1 MRQCSNCGKVLQE
14 GELFCTSCGQKN
26 EVQENLQSNMQV
38 NNEGVSESTFT
49 SNVNTQEAPT
59 FTNDVNQ
66 SVNNETYNNVSN
78 EIVQT
83 ESISDMQEVS
93 EESFAQPVIESQPQ
107 TTPTPV
113 SVNSEQTQTAQDVQP
128 ISQNINTVN
137 QEVSVTPS
145 AQEVVAAPSL
155 NEAASVNNVQQPV
168 SNNANI
174 GAAPNLNVAPQMQST
189 PQTNN
194 MNQMPN
200 MNNNMNQNMATN
212 NVANAVPNNKS
223 NKTLFIV
230 LIAILGVIILGLV
243 IFIVVK
249 VASKNSVVKNTT
261 TTTGYINT
269 TGAEKV
275 SNGNEFN
282 VSGYTF
288 TVPSGMK
295 KMEKGTYTIVYNN
308 SAAIAFTAVLNCDYS
323 YVANNKSQIEEEL
336 KSRASS
342 VKSSEEKSI
351 DGRKYLVYNIT
362 YNGEESMYYVA
373 ELKTNL
379 IVEGQVA
386 VNNATYDDALG
397 KLNEILNTVKSSD
410 KEEASAK
417 SDFSVS
423 LDDNKPLINVLEK

>member
-26 EVQENLQSNMQV
+26 EVQENVQV
-38 NNEGVSESTFT
+38 NNEVVNEGTFT
-49 SNVNTQEAPT
+49 NNVNTQEAPL

-66 SVNNETYNNVSN
+66 SANNETYNNVSN

-83 ESISDMQEVS
+83 ESISNMQEVS
-93 EESFAQPVIESQPQ
+93 EEPFTQPVIESQPQ
-107 TTPTPV
+107 TAPTPV
-113 SVNSEQTQTAQDVQP
+113 SVNSEQTQMVQDVQP

-137 QEVSVTPS
+137 QEASVTPS
-145 AQEVVAAPSL
+145 TNETISAPNL
-155 NEAASVNNVQQPV
+155 NEAVSVNNVQQPV
-168 SNNANI
+168 STNANI
-174 GAAPNLNVAPQMQST
+174 SAAPNLNVAPQMQSA

-249 VASKNSVVKNTT
+249 VASKNSVAKNT

-269 TGAEKV
+269 TTGVEKV

-308 SAAIAFTAVLNCDYS
+308 STAIAFTAVLNCDYS

-351 DGRKYLVYNIT
+351 DGRKYLVYSIT

-373 ELKTNL
+373 ELKSNL

-386 VNNATYDDALG
+386 VNNTTYDDALE

-410 KEEASAK
+410 KEEASVK

>member
-26 EVQENLQSNMQV
+26 EVQENVQSNMQV
-38 NNEGVSESTFT
+38 NNEVLSESTFT
-49 SNVNTQEAPT
+49 SNDNMQEAPT

-93 EESFAQPVIESQPQ
+93 EESFTQPVIESQPQ

-168 SNNANI
+168 STNANI

-249 VASKNSVVKNTT
+249 VASKNSVAKNT

-269 TGAEKV
+269 TTGVEKV

-308 SAAIAFTAVLNCDYS
+308 SAAIALTAVLNCDYS

-386 VNNATYDDALG
+386 VNNTTYDDALG

-417 SDFSVS
+417 SDFSVA

>member
-26 EVQENLQSNMQV
+26 EAQENVQV
-38 NNEGVSESTFT
+38 NNEVASESTFT
-49 SNVNTQEAPT
+49 NNVNTQEAPT
-59 FTNDVNQ
+59 YTKGVNQ
-66 SVNNETYNNVSN
+66 SANNETYNNVSN

-83 ESISDMQEVS
+83 ESISNMQEVS
-93 EESFAQPVIESQPQ
+93 EEPFTQPVIESQPQ
-107 TTPTPV
+107 TAPTPV
-113 SVNSEQTQTAQDVQP
+113 SVNSEQTQMVQDVQP

-137 QEVSVTPS
+137 QEASVTPS
-145 AQEVVAAPSL
+145 TNETISAPNL
-155 NEAASVNNVQQPV
+155 NEAVSVNNVQQPV
-168 SNNANI
+168 STNANI
-174 GAAPNLNVAPQMQST
+174 SAAPNLNVAPQMQSA

-249 VASKNSVVKNTT
+249 VASKNSVAKNT

-269 TGAEKV
+269 TTGVEKV

-308 SAAIAFTAVLNCDYS
+308 STAIAFTAVLNCDYS

-373 ELKTNL
+373 ELKSNL

-386 VNNATYDDALG
+386 VNNTTYDDALG

-410 KEEASAK
+410 KEEASVK

>member
-1 MRQCSNCGKVLQE
+1 MRQCSNCGKILQE

-26 EVQENLQSNMQV
+26 EVQENVQV
-38 NNEGVSESTFT
+38 NNEVVSEGTFAN
-49 SNVNTQEAPT
+49 NVNTQEAPL

-66 SVNNETYNNVSN
+66 SANNETYNNVSN

-83 ESISDMQEVS
+83 ESISNMQEVS
-93 EESFAQPVIESQPQ
+93 EEPFTQPVIESQPQ
-107 TTPTPV
+107 TAPTPV
-113 SVNSEQTQTAQDVQP
+113 SVNSEQTQTVQDVQP

-137 QEVSVTPS
+137 QEVSATPS
-145 AQEVVAAPSL
+145 TNETISAPSL

-168 SNNANI
+168 STNANI
-174 GAAPNLNVAPQMQST
+174 SAAPNLNVAPQMQSA

-249 VASKNSVVKNTT
+249 VASKNSVAKNT

-269 TGAEKV
+269 TTGVEKV

-295 KMEKGTYTIVYNN
+295 KMEKGTYTIVYDN
-308 SAAIAFTAVLNCDYS
+308 SSAIAFTAVLNCDYS

-386 VNNATYDDALG
+386 VNNTTYDDALG

-417 SDFSVS
+417 SDFSVA

>member
-26 EVQENLQSNMQV
+26 EVQENVQV
-38 NNEGVSESTFT
+38 NNEVVNEGTFT
-49 SNVNTQEAPT
+49 NNVNTQEAPT
-59 FTNDVNQ
+59 YTKGVNQ
-66 SVNNETYNNVSN
+66 SANNETYNNVSN

-83 ESISDMQEVS
+83 ESISNMQEVS
-93 EESFAQPVIESQPQ
+93 EEPFTQPVIESQPQ
-107 TTPTPV
+107 TAPTPV
-113 SVNSEQTQTAQDVQP
+113 SVNSEQTQMVQDVQP

-137 QEVSVTPS
+137 QEASVTPS
-145 AQEVVAAPSL
+145 TNETISAPNL
-155 NEAASVNNVQQPV
+155 NEAVSVNNVQQPV
-168 SNNANI
+168 STNANI
-174 GAAPNLNVAPQMQST
+174 SAAPNLNVAPQMQSA

-249 VASKNSVVKNTT
+249 VASKNSVAKNT

-269 TGAEKV
+269 TTGVEKV

-308 SAAIAFTAVLNCDYS
+308 STAIAFTAVLNCDYS

-373 ELKTNL
+373 ELKSNL

-386 VNNATYDDALG
+386 VNNTTYDDALG

-410 KEEASAK
+410 KEEASVK

>member
-26 EVQENLQSNMQV
+26 EVQENVQSNMQV
-38 NNEGVSESTFT
+38 NNEVLSESTFT
-49 SNVNTQEAPT
+49 SNDNMQEAPT

-93 EESFAQPVIESQPQ
+93 EESFTQPVIESQPQ

-212 NVANAVPNNKS
+212 NVANAVPNNKP

-275 SNGNEFN
+275 SNSNEFN

-362 YNGEESMYYVA
+362 YNEEESMYYVA
-373 ELKTNL
+373 ELKSNL

-386 VNNATYDDALG
+386 VNNTTYDDALG

>member
-26 EVQENLQSNMQV
+26 EVQENVQV
-38 NNEGVSESTFT
+38 NNEVVNEGTFT
-49 SNVNTQEAPT
+49 NNVNTQEAPT
-59 FTNDVNQ
+59 YTKGVNQ
-66 SVNNETYNNVSN
+66 SANNETYNNVSN

-83 ESISDMQEVS
+83 ESISNMQEVS
-93 EESFAQPVIESQPQ
+93 EEPFTQPVIESQPQ
-107 TTPTPV
+107 TAPTHV
-113 SVNSEQTQTAQDVQP
+113 SVNSEQTQMVQDVQP

-137 QEVSVTPS
+137 QEASVTPS
-145 AQEVVAAPSL
+145 TNETISAPNL
-155 NEAASVNNVQQPV
+155 NEAVSVNNVQQPV
-168 SNNANI
+168 STNANI
-174 GAAPNLNVAPQMQST
+174 SAAPNLNVAPQMQSA

-249 VASKNSVVKNTT
+249 VASKNSVAKNT

-269 TGAEKV
+269 TTGVEKV

-308 SAAIAFTAVLNCDYS
+308 STAIAFTAVLNCDYS

-373 ELKTNL
+373 ELKSNL

-386 VNNATYDDALG
+386 VNNTTYDDALG

-410 KEEASAK
+410 KEEASVK

>member
-26 EVQENLQSNMQV
+26 EVQENVQSNMQV
-38 NNEGVSESTFT
+38 NNEVVSESTFT

-78 EIVQT
+78 ENVQT

-168 SNNANI
+168 STNANI
-174 GAAPNLNVAPQMQST
+174 SAAPNLNVAPQMQST

-275 SNGNEFN
+275 SNSNEFN

-373 ELKTNL
+373 ELKSNL

-386 VNNATYDDALG
+386 VNNTTYDDALG

>member
-26 EVQENLQSNMQV
+26 EVQENVQSNMQV
-38 NNEGVSESTFT
+38 NNEVVSESPFT

-107 TTPTPV
+107 TAPTPV

-168 SNNANI
+168 STNANI
-174 GAAPNLNVAPQMQST
+174 SAAPNLNVAPQMQST

-249 VASKNSVVKNTT
+249 VASKNSVAKNTT

-275 SNGNEFN
+275 SNSNEFN

-373 ELKTNL
+373 ELKSNL

-386 VNNATYDDALG
+386 VNNTTYDDALG

>member
-26 EVQENLQSNMQV
+26 EVQENVQSNMQV

-155 NEAASVNNVQQPV
+155 NEAANVNNVQQPV
-168 SNNANI
+168 STNANI
-174 GAAPNLNVAPQMQST
+174 GAASNLNVAPQMQST

-373 ELKTNL
+373 ELKSNL

>member
-26 EVQENLQSNMQV
+26 EVQENVQSNMQV
-38 NNEGVSESTFT
+38 NNEVVRESTFT
-49 SNVNTQEAPT
+49 SNDNMQEAPT

-93 EESFAQPVIESQPQ
+93 EESFTQPVIESQPQ
-107 TTPTPV
+107 TTSTPV

-137 QEVSVTPS
+137 QEASVTPS

-168 SNNANI
+168 STNANI
-174 GAAPNLNVAPQMQST
+174 GVASNLNVAPQMQST

-212 NVANAVPNNKS
+212 NVANAVPNNKP

-275 SNGNEFN
+275 SNSSEFN

-373 ELKTNL
+373 ELKSNL

-386 VNNATYDDALG
+386 VNNTTYDDALG

>member
-26 EVQENLQSNMQV
+26 EVQENVQSNMQV

-78 EIVQT
+78 ENVQT

-107 TTPTPV
+107 TTSTPV

-137 QEVSVTPS
+137 QEASVTPS
-145 AQEVVAAPSL
+145 TNETISAPSL

-168 SNNANI
+168 STNANI
-174 GAAPNLNVAPQMQST
+174 GAASNLNVAPQMQSA

-269 TGAEKV
+269 TGVEKV

-373 ELKTNL
+373 ELKSNL

-386 VNNATYDDALG
+386 VNNTTYDDALG

>member
-26 EVQENLQSNMQV
+26 EVQENVQVSNEV
-38 NNEGVSESTFT
+38 VSESTFAG
-49 SNVNTQEAPT
+49 NVNMQEAPA

-66 SVNNETYNNVSN
+66 IVNNETYNNVSN
-78 EIVQT
+78 GIVQT

-93 EESFAQPVIESQPQ
+93 EESFVQPVIESQPQ
-107 TTPTPV
+107 TAPTPV
-113 SVNSEQTQTAQDVQP
+113 SVNSEQTQTVQDVQP

-145 AQEVVAAPSL
+145 TKEVISAPSL
-155 NEAASVNNVQQPV
+155 NETASVNNVQQPV
-168 SNNANI
+168 STNANI
-174 GAAPNLNVAPQMQST
+174 SAAPNLNVAPQMQSAL
-189 PQTNN
+189 QTNN

-200 MNNNMNQNMATN
+200 MNNNMNQNMVTN

-269 TGAEKV
+269 TGVEKV

-295 KMEKGTYTIVYNN
+295 KMENGTYTIVYDN
-308 SAAIAFTAVLNCDYS
+308 SVAIALTKITNYDYS
-323 YVANNKSQIEEEL
+323 NVVRDKSRIEETL
-336 KSRASS
+336 KKQADS
-342 VKSSEEKSI
+342 VNSTEEKNI
-351 DGRKYLVYNIT
+351 DGRKYLVFNIV
-362 YNGEESMYYVA
+362 YSGKESLYYVA
-373 ELKTNL
+373 ELKSGVV
-379 IVEGQVA
+379 IEGQIMTSGI
-386 VNNATYDDALG
+386 TYDEALG
-397 KLNEILNTVKSSD
+397 KANSVINTAKSSD

-423 LDDNKPLINVLEK
+423 VNDNKPLINVLEK

>member
-26 EVQENLQSNMQV
+26 EVQENVQV
-38 NNEGVSESTFT
+38 NNEVVNEGTFT
-49 SNVNTQEAPT
+49 NNVNTQEAPT
-59 FTNDVNQ
+59 YTKGVNQ
-66 SVNNETYNNVSN
+66 SANNETYNNVSN

-83 ESISDMQEVS
+83 ESISNMQEVS
-93 EESFAQPVIESQPQ
+93 EEPFTQPVIESQPQ
-107 TTPTPV
+107 TAPTPV
-113 SVNSEQTQTAQDVQP
+113 SVNSEQTQMVQDVQP

-145 AQEVVAAPSL
+145 TNETISAPNL
-155 NEAASVNNVQQPV
+155 NEAVSVNNVQQPV
-168 SNNANI
+168 STNANI
-174 GAAPNLNVAPQMQST
+174 SAAPNLNVAPQMKSA

-249 VASKNSVVKNTT
+249 VASKNSVAKNT

-269 TGAEKV
+269 TTGVEKV

-308 SAAIAFTAVLNCDYS
+308 STAIAFTAVLNCDYS

-373 ELKTNL
+373 ELKSNL

-386 VNNATYDDALG
+386 VNNTTYDDALG

-410 KEEASAK
+410 KEEASVK

>member
-26 EVQENLQSNMQV
+26 EVQENVQNNMQV

-78 EIVQT
+78 ENVQT

-155 NEAASVNNVQQPV
+155 NEAANVNNVQQPV
-168 SNNANI
+168 STNANI
-174 GAAPNLNVAPQMQST
+174 SAAPNLNVAPQMQST

-373 ELKTNL
+373 ELKSNL

>member
-26 EVQENLQSNMQV
+26 EVQENVQSNMQV
-38 NNEGVSESTFT
+38 NNEVVSESTFT
-49 SNVNTQEAPT
+49 SNVNMQEAPT

-78 EIVQT
+78 ENVQT

-93 EESFAQPVIESQPQ
+93 EESFTQPVIESQPQ

-155 NEAASVNNVQQPV
+155 NEAANVNNVQQPV
-168 SNNANI
+168 STNANI
-174 GAAPNLNVAPQMQST
+174 GAASNLNVAPQMQST

-386 VNNATYDDALG
+386 VNNTTYDDALG

>member
-26 EVQENLQSNMQV
+26 EVQENVQSNMQV

-78 EIVQT
+78 ENVQT

-93 EESFAQPVIESQPQ
+93 EESFTQPVIESQPQ

-174 GAAPNLNVAPQMQST
+174 GAAPNLNVAPQMQSA

-194 MNQMPN
+194 MNQN
-200 MNNNMNQNMATN
+200 MVTN

-249 VASKNSVVKNTT
+249 VASKNSVAKNT

-269 TGAEKV
+269 TTGVEKV

-308 SAAIAFTAVLNCDYS
+308 SAAIALTAVLNCDYS

-373 ELKTNL
+373 ELKSNL

-386 VNNATYDDALG
+386 VNNTTYDDALG

>member
-26 EVQENLQSNMQV
+26 EVQENVQV
-38 NNEGVSESTFT
+38 NNEVVNESTFT
-49 SNVNTQEAPT
+49 NNVNTQEAPT
-59 FTNDVNQ
+59 YTKGVNQ
-66 SVNNETYNNVSN
+66 SANNETYNNVSN

-83 ESISDMQEVS
+83 ESISNMQEVS
-93 EESFAQPVIESQPQ
+93 EEPFTQPVIESQPQ
-107 TTPTPV
+107 TAPTPV
-113 SVNSEQTQTAQDVQP
+113 SVNSEQTQMVQDVQP

-137 QEVSVTPS
+137 QEASVTPS
-145 AQEVVAAPSL
+145 TNETISAPNL
-155 NEAASVNNVQQPV
+155 NEAVSVNNVQQPV
-168 SNNANI
+168 STNANI
-174 GAAPNLNVAPQMQST
+174 SAAPNLNVAPQMQSA

-249 VASKNSVVKNTT
+249 VASKNSVAKNT

-269 TGAEKV
+269 TTGVEKV

-308 SAAIAFTAVLNCDYS
+308 STAIAFTAVLNCDYS

-373 ELKTNL
+373 ELKSNL

-386 VNNATYDDALG
+386 VNNTTYDDALG

-410 KEEASAK
+410 KEEASVK

>member
-26 EVQENLQSNMQV
+26 EVQENVQV
-38 NNEGVSESTFT
+38 NNEVVNEGTFT
-49 SNVNTQEAPT
+49 NNVNTQEAPT
-59 FTNDVNQ
+59 YTKGVNQ
-66 SVNNETYNNVSN
+66 SANNETYNNVSN

-83 ESISDMQEVS
+83 ESISNMQEVS
-93 EESFAQPVIESQPQ
+93 EEPFTQPVIESQPQ
-107 TTPTPV
+107 TAPTPV
-113 SVNSEQTQTAQDVQP
+113 SVNSEQTQMVQDVQP

-137 QEVSVTPS
+137 QEASVTPS
-145 AQEVVAAPSL
+145 TNETISAPNL
-155 NEAASVNNVQQPV
+155 NEAVSVNNVQQPV
-168 SNNANI
+168 STNANI
-174 GAAPNLNVAPQMQST
+174 SAAPNLNVAPQMQSA

-249 VASKNSVVKNTT
+249 VASKNSVAKNT

-269 TGAEKV
+269 TTGVEKV

-308 SAAIAFTAVLNCDYS
+308 STAIAFTAVLNCDYS

-336 KSRASS
+336 KSRDSS

-373 ELKTNL
+373 ELKSNL

-386 VNNATYDDALG
+386 VNNTTYDDALG

-410 KEEASAK
+410 KEEASVK

>member
-26 EVQENLQSNMQV
+26 EVQENVQV
-38 NNEGVSESTFT
+38 NNEVVSESTFAN
-49 SNVNTQEAPT
+49 NVNAQEAPL

-66 SVNNETYNNVSN
+66 SANNETYNNVSN

-83 ESISDMQEVS
+83 ESISNMQKVS
-93 EESFAQPVIESQPQ
+93 EEPFAQPVIESQPQ
-107 TTPTPV
+107 TAPTPV
-113 SVNSEQTQTAQDVQP
+113 SVNSEQTQTVQDVQP
-128 ISQNINTVN
+128 ISQNINTFN
-137 QEVSVTPS
+137 QEASVTPS
-145 AQEVVAAPSL
+145 TNETISAPSL

-168 SNNANI
+168 STNANI
-174 GAAPNLNVAPQMQST
+174 SDAPNLNVAPQMQSA

-200 MNNNMNQNMATN
+200 MNNNMNQNMVTN

-249 VASKNSVVKNTT
+249 VASKNSVAKNT

-269 TGAEKV
+269 TTGVEKV

-351 DGRKYLVYNIT
+351 DGRKYLVYNII

-373 ELKTNL
+373 ELKSNL

-386 VNNATYDDALG
+386 VNNTTYDDALG

-423 LDDNKPLINVLEK
+423 VNDNKPLINVLEK

>member
-26 EVQENLQSNMQV
+26 EVQENVQSNMQV

-59 FTNDVNQ
+59 FTNDVDQ

-78 EIVQT
+78 ENVQT

-168 SNNANI
+168 STNANI
-174 GAAPNLNVAPQMQST
+174 SAAPNLNVAPQMQST

-275 SNGNEFN
+275 SNSNEFN

-373 ELKTNL
+373 ELKSNL

-386 VNNATYDDALG
+386 VNNTTYDDALG

>member
-26 EVQENLQSNMQV
+26 EVQENVQV
-38 NNEGVSESTFT
+38 NNEVVNEGTFT
-49 SNVNTQEAPT
+49 NNVNTQEAPL

-66 SVNNETYNNVSN
+66 SANNETYNNVSN

-83 ESISDMQEVS
+83 ESISNMQEVS
-93 EESFAQPVIESQPQ
+93 EEPFTQPVIESQPQ
-107 TTPTPV
+107 TAPTHV
-113 SVNSEQTQTAQDVQP
+113 SVNSEQTQMVQDVQP

-137 QEVSVTPS
+137 QEASVTPS
-145 AQEVVAAPSL
+145 TNETISAPNL
-155 NEAASVNNVQQPV
+155 NEAVSVNNVQQPV
-168 SNNANI
+168 STNANI
-174 GAAPNLNVAPQMQST
+174 SAAPNLNVAPQMQSA

-249 VASKNSVVKNTT
+249 VASKNSVAKNT

-269 TGAEKV
+269 TTGVEKV

-308 SAAIAFTAVLNCDYS
+308 STAIAFTAVLNCDYS

-373 ELKTNL
+373 ELKSNL

-386 VNNATYDDALG
+386 VNNTTYDDALG

-410 KEEASAK
+410 KEEASVK
-417 SDFSVS
+417 SDFSV
-423 LDDNKPLINVLEK
+423 